1 MLIQLPIHVKTIINT
16 LEGAGYEAYA
26 VGGCIRDS
34 LLGREPQDWDITTSA
49 RPWQVKELFSRTID
63 TGIRHGTVTVMME
76 REGFE
81 VTTYRIDGEYED
93 ARHPSEVTFTGNLLE
108 DLKRRDFTVNAMAYN
123 ERQGLVDEFDG
134 MGDMSRKMIRCVG
147 RADER
152 FTEDALRMLRA
163 VRFAAQ
169 LDFSI
174 EEKTRQGI
182 VKLAP
187 ALHKISAERIQ
198 GELVKLLVS
207 PNPQKIRVLYE
218 TGISR
223 EIFPWLDEMYRT
235 PQNNPHHCFNV
246 GEHTVQALM
255 HVPEDKVLR
264 LAMLFHDVA
273 KPHCLHTDENG
284 IHHFHGHPRE
294 GASMAR
300 MIMRRL
306 KFDNDTIDRVASL
319 ILWHDDNPP
328 LIPAEIRKAM
338 HRIGLRQFPN
348 LFLIKRG
355 DVMGKS
361 SAYRKEMLDYID
373 AYQQMY
379 ESILKK
385 GECISLKTMAVTGA
399 DLIAC
404 GIRPGRE
411 MGELLEYLLSLVL
424 EQPEKNTKEF
434 LLQKAA
440 EWA

>member
-1 MLIQLPIHVKTIINT
+1 
-16 LEGAGYEAYA
+16 
-26 VGGCIRDS
+26 
-34 LLGREPQDWDITTSA
+34 
-49 RPWQVKELFSRTID
+49 
-63 TGIRHGTVTVMME
+63 
-76 REGFE
+76 
-81 VTTYRIDGEYED
+81 
-93 ARHPSEVTFTGNLLE
+93 
-108 DLKRRDFTVNAMAYN
+108 
-123 ERQGLVDEFDG
+123 
-134 MGDMSRKMIRCVG
+134 
-147 RADER
+147 
-152 FTEDALRMLRA
+152 
-163 VRFAAQ
+163 
-169 LDFSI
+169 
-174 EEKTRQGI
+174 
-182 VKLAP
+182 
-187 ALHKISAERIQ
+187 
-198 GELVKLLVS
+198 
-207 PNPQKIRVLYE
+207 
-218 TGISR
+218 
-223 EIFPWLDEMYRT
+223 
-235 PQNNPHHCFNV
+235 
-246 GEHTVQALM
+246 M